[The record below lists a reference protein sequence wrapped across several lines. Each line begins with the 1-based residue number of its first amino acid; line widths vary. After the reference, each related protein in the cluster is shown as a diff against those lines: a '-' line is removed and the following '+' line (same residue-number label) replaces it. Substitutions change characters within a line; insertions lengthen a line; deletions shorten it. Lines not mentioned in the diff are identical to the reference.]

1 VSAPEPRSKPRAAG
15 VSHAAGVSLAA
26 CLVDIV
32 EIAAFRECA
41 PVLLCR
47 AHEHGLTLPPHG
59 RVAAVP
65 GGLALTVRPERWLL
79 LLAPADRGA
88 NALHARQICGTAG
101 AAIEL
106 SSALAAL
113 HLTGSAVRE
122 VMKRG
127 CRLDLDPAVFPAGA
141 AAASAMAQVAV
152 ILAALPSGLLL
163 LTPATTARHLREW
176 LASTARPFGFESG
189 ADVTV
194 SVLSGDQR
202 P

>member
-1 VSAPEPRSKPRAAG
+1 VSAPELRSKPHPPRVART
-15 VSHAAGVSLAA
+15 AGVSLGA
-26 CLVDIV
+26 CKADIV
-32 EIAAFRECA
+32 EIAAFREAA
-41 PVLLCR
+41 PVLVSR
-47 AHEHGLTLPPHG
+47 ARERGFTLPPHG

-65 GGLALTVRPERWLL
+65 GGLALAVRPERWLL
-79 LLAPADRGA
+79 LLAPAEPGA
-88 NALHARQICGTAG
+88 SARQTLEICGTAG

-106 SSALAAL
+106 SSGLAAL
-113 HLTGSAVRE
+113 HLGGCAVRE
-122 VMKRG
+122 AMKRG

-176 LASTARPFGFESG
+176 LAGSARPFGFQSG

-194 SVLSGDQR
+194 TVLSGEQYS
-202 P
+202 